1 MFDSVESNRTPSAS
15 NITNSI
21 MLNEYC
27 AGGARRAPDG
37 VESASYAFALGAV
50 GAPGVGGR
58 RAARNC
64 DDFARGQ
71 VIAAMRTDHVGRG
84 LGAASAMDQCHRRAR
99 FVAQPGVAPSHH
111 RDEDGVE
118 FEALARQ
125 AILDAA
131 GVAFAAG
138 AIEDVIAHQVA
149 QPRAEDI
156 ARDAG
161 GI

>member
-21 MLNEYC
+21 MLNDHC
-27 AGGARRAPDG
+27 GGGTRAAPDG
-37 VESASYAFALGAV
+37 VESAGGAFALRAV
-50 GAPGVGGR
+50 GTTSMRGR
-58 RAARNC
+58 RAARNG

-71 VIAAMRTDHVGRG
+71 VIAAMRTDHVGSG
-84 LGAASAMDQCHRRAR
+84 LGAADAMDERHRGAG

-111 RDEDGVE
+111 RNEDGIKL
-118 FEALARQ
+118 EALARQ

-138 AIEDVIAHQVA
+138 AIEDAVAHEIAQA
-149 QPRAEDI
+149 RA
-156 ARDAG
+156 
-161 GI
+161 

>member
-21 MLNEYC
+21 MLNGYC
-27 AGGARRAPDG
+27 AGEAGAAPDG
-37 VESASYAFALGAV
+37 VKSAGGAFALGTI
-50 GAPGVGGR
+50 GATGVRGR

-71 VIAAMRTDHVGRG
+71 VIAAMRTDHVGSG
-84 LGAASAMDQCHRRAR
+84 LGAAGAMDEGHRGAGL
-99 FVAQPGVAPSHH
+99 VAQPGVAPSHH
-111 RDEDGVE
+111 RNEDGIKL
-118 FEALARQ
+118 EALARQ

-138 AIEDVIAHQVA
+138 AIEDAVAHEIAQA
-149 QPRAEDI
+149 RA
-156 ARDAG
+156 
-161 GI
+161 